1 MGLAVLEPGA
11 VSHYREAGVNFLL
24 MDATGFQIEAGLNGE
39 EGIKMAAAALSCL
52 GGESGR

>member
-1 MGLAVLEPGA
+1 MGLAVMEPGA

-24 MDATGFQIEAGLNGE
+24 MDATGLQIEAGLNGE
-39 EGIKMAAAALSCL
+39 EEIKMAAAALSCL